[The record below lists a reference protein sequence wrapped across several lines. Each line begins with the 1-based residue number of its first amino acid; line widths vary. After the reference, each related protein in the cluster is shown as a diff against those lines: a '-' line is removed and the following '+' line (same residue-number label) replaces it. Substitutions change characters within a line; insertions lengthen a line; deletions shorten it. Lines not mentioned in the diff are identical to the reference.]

1 MDCSATGIAMLHTFL
16 KKAQLC
22 LIFSCYLK
30 ANTTSI
36 STGDIHGITGKEVFY
51 IQGEQQPDIFYIS
64 LLQTTPANAGVA
76 TGERG
81 YMERAMAYPGPL
93 GSNLLLSGSGLSCCL
108 FISHFNWCGLLFRSV
123 YFRANLCHRL
133 PDLTLP

>member
-36 STGDIHGITGKEVFY
+36 STGGIHGIKGKEVFY
-51 IQGEQQPDIFYIS
+51 MQGEQQPDIFYIS

-81 YMERAMAYPGPL
+81 YMERAMATRNHFIKFSYGRQTFL
-93 GSNLLLSGSGLSCCL
+93 QFSLLAFCFHST
-108 FISHFNWCGLLFRSV
+108 R
-123 YFRANLCHRL
+123 
-133 PDLTLP
+133 